1 MELLTSPFLN
11 RPQFLSRVSF
21 SSSRTAN
28 KKNSFEFNI
37 PHFKSPLCFPFFSN
51 SPFSNAKKLEISAHF
66 RRPSNRRNSLRKKL
80 VGDQQVRHNPISN
93 NPHSDFQNPSS
104 SLNDTE
110 SFRENLNYDSVKEN
124 HTAEESKSK
133 VLGESVLLNEL
144 ENWVD
149 QYRKDAEYWG
159 IGSGPIFTIIED
171 SDGNVERV
179 VVGENEILRRSGHGE
194 LEDLSQV
201 NLKISYAKSLA
212 REMESG
218 KNVIP
223 RNSSIAKFVVS
234 GEKSG
239 IVNVIRNVTL
249 PPELSKK
256 LSRVGFSVL
265 CGFVVVW
272 AVKKLFTTG
281 NRKVEFT
288 SLEKEMMRR
297 KIKSRMGKEEVE
309 EVSVEVVQPSPE
321 LPMVSTERPKL
332 DQQEL
337 MSSILRMKDDLAS
350 KDFDGKI
357 QEIREM
363 ARRAREIEGQDP
375 SLVDGDGEE
384 NQIVIEELSD
394 EAEVIKQHTEEDA
407 SFLNNLSKGAP
418 MQAMGIN
425 GTVKPSSL
433 GDKERDDL
441 GLSSEPS
448 PKNKDLQ
455 TLTALSG
462 PYDRQSTTQDL
473 EDSENTSDS
482 LDAIEAI
489 QSTDSHYGQTSMPK
503 KGSTSK
509 IPRVIMSVKE
519 ARDYLSKKQDK
530 QELQVRVAQESHD
543 DLRLLNGKA
552 SVNNSR
558 YGLDMNDNV
567 FEHSIVC
574 GTSDFTPA
582 ANASDEG
589 NTDLELSIDKALMS
603 DTSHGLDNDD
613 NDPEDAEEEVGVL
626 NLQASRGSMDHEGDD
641 SFPETG
647 PSVIKENWMEKNFHQ
662 LEPVVKKIGTG
673 FRENYMV
680 AREKV
685 NQELNMSLEVPELES
700 GEDHSELEWMKDDN
714 LREIVFQVR
723 ENELAGLDPFYSMD
737 DEDKAAFFK
746 GLERKVEK
754 ENEKLLNLH
763 GWIHSNVENI
773 DYGTDGIS
781 LYDPPDKIIPR
792 WKGPP
797 IEKDPEFLNN
807 FVEQRKVFFAE
818 NAGSHYPMKNDEQ
831 VSLQESKESLP
842 HESPSTSSAV
852 FDPKKK
858 FHDGASKRSKTIIES
873 SDGSIKAS
881 KKSGKEYW
889 QHTKKWS
896 HGFLESYNAETD
908 PEVKSAMKDI
918 GKDLD
923 RWITDKE
930 IQESADLITK
940 MRERNKKFMEKRL
953 EKLKREMELFGPQAV
968 VSKYREYG
976 DEKEEDYLWWLDVPF
991 VLCIELYTTENEE
1004 HKVGFY
1010 SLEMAA
1016 DLELEPKQYHVIAF
1030 EDPGDCKN
1038 LCYIIQAHM
1047 DMLGNGHAFVVARP
1061 PKDAFREAKGNG
1073 FSVTVIRKGQLQLNV
1088 DQTLEEVEEQIIEI
1102 GSKIYHDK
1110 ITQERSV
1117 DISALMKG
1125 VFGPINPTKPS
1136 KRRRL
1141 KRRRKKPTK

>member
-66 RRPSNRRNSLRKKL
+66 RRPSN
-80 VGDQQVRHNPISN
+80 Q
-93 NPHSDFQNPSS
+93 
-104 SLNDTE
+104 
-110 SFRENLNYDSVKEN
+110 NLNYDSVNEN

-407 SFLNNLSKGAP
+407 N
-418 MQAMGIN
+418 
-425 GTVKPSSL
+425 
-433 GDKERDDL
+433 DL

-543 DLRLLNGKA
+543 DLRLLNGKT

-582 ANASDEG
+582 ANASDE
-589 NTDLELSIDKALMS
+589 
-603 DTSHGLDNDD
+603 
-613 NDPEDAEEEVGVL
+613 VL
-626 NLQASRGSMDHEGDD
+626 NLQASR
-641 SFPETG
+641 
-647 PSVIKENWMEKNFHQ
+647 
-662 LEPVVKKIGTG
+662 
-673 FRENYMV
+673 
-680 AREKV
+680 V

-714 LREIVFQVR
+714 LREIVFQVQ

-968 VSKYREYG
+968 VSKYREFG